1 MKWILRAGAVALIG
15 IVAAV
20 AILVGC
26 SGSPAKAPAA
36 SSMTSSAPMTSSSP
50 SATKAKAKAPMM
62 TPAAS
67 MMPTGSAGMTSQCDA
82 SDTSVTLGAG
92 NGAAGTLYETLVIK
106 NTGMTPCVT
115 GGYPGISLDSAMGT
129 QLGQAAGRMGSSG
142 SSVTIQPGKTAT
154 DTFSYA
160 DAAVSTETGCNPV
173 PGASLRVYLP
183 DAMGSATVPFGHDGC
198 TGMNGYLEV
207 WAVNVAP
214 GM

>member
-36 SSMTSSAPMTSSSP
+36 SSMTSSAPMMSSSP
-50 SATKAKAKAPMM
+50 AKVKAKAKATAPMM

-67 MMPTGSAGMTSQCDA
+67 MMPSGSTGMTAQCD
-82 SDTSVTLGAG
+82 SSNTSVTLGTG

-115 GGYPGISLDSAMGT
+115 GGYPGISLDNAMGT

-142 SSVTIQPGKTAT
+142 SSVIIAPGKSAT
-154 DTFSYA
+154 DVFSYA
-160 DAAVSTETGCNPV
+160 DAAVSTEMGCNPA
-173 PGASLRVYLP
+173 PGADIRVYLP

-198 TGMNGYLEV
+198 TGMNGYLSV
-207 WAVNVAP
+207 WAVNVTP
-214 GM
+214 